1 MFISGI
7 IATVMLCGAMAA
19 AIAVFIVVAVID
31 KRHDLQ
37 RRHWRP
43 AESATH

>member
-1 MFISGI
+1 MLISGI
-7 IATVMLCGAMAA
+7 IATVILCGVMG
-19 AIAVFIVVAVID
+19 AVILVFVVVAFID

-43 AESATH
+43 AESATE